1 LAYLRLLDDQP
12 DEISILRIINTPA
25 RGLGKQAVEQLVNHS
40 IKQHVP
46 LWKLVV
52 GAVPR
57 PVLGPVAIRGLN
69 DLSQLA
75 ERAKQLGKTA
85 SLAALARY
93 VIDASRYQSVIE
105 QSYTDPDDREAR
117 WNTVEQIVNS
127 LAEYEKEARK
137 PSLNDFLD
145 KLLLGEQDASDEKEK
160 QLKKNAVALMTLHA
174 AKGLEFPEVY
184 LVGLEEGILPH
195 HRSLESDEAGV
206 DEERRL
212 CYVGVTRAQ
221 ERLTLSMSLTR
232 LKWGKPRET
241 RPSRFL
247 YELTNQPDH
256 PDYEPNQQLKTAEIT
271 KPKKGQTP
279 RKQAGKSKSTGKK

>member
-1 LAYLRLLDDQP
+1 
-12 DEISILRIINTPA
+12 
-25 RGLGKQAVEQLVNHS
+25 
-40 IKQHVP
+40 
-46 LWKLVV
+46 
-52 GAVPR
+52 
-57 PVLGPVAIRGLN
+57 
-69 DLSQLA
+69 
-75 ERAKQLGKTA
+75 
-85 SLAALARY
+85 

-117 WNTVEQIVNS
+117 WSTVEQIVNS
-127 LAEYEKEARK
+127 LAEYEREARK

-195 HRSLESDEAGV
+195 HRSLENDEAGV

-232 LKWGKPRET
+232 MKWGKPRET

-247 YELTNQPDH
+247 YELTNQPHH
-256 PDYEPNQQLKTAEIT
+256 PDYEPNQQLKIAEIT
-271 KPKKGQTP
+271 KPKSGQAP
-279 RKQAGKSKSTGKK
+279 RKLAGKGKSVGKK